1 MSGSSRAPCPTPGTP
16 AVPGHP
22 PETRPHPGVAPLAS
36 VRALQSDRQCRWP
49 RLHFQLPGLIG
60 SGGARAWPAEA
71 GGQRGA
77 GPGRHVPASHPAWP
91 RAQHLSPALSAG
103 PPLPAALV
111 APRPSESRATRCP
124 FPRHSLRALTGG
136 TVHISAGKP
145 WPRFPFRTPHRGPHS
160 LLPSCLCLPA
170 PHSPLVQW
178 LPRRSSPSPA
188 TVPPQG
194 LCTSRARCPQLA
206 PPDLHAAPWRPTPQS
221 RTWHAGGIL
230 WCLAKWTSSRCRR
243 AHAARSHLRPVRPS
257 ACCPA
262 SAQQISLSLVQAEGS
277 KVCPEQGGVVP
288 LFERDF
294 LEKGPRG
301 GPGQSIGRKESPA
314 WGAQADPRQLPGG
327 GILCFWPQSQ
337 AVPERGSVC
346 GVGRRGWGA
355 DEQGSDRHA
364 LPGPLPP
371 RLLAAL
377 GAELGEGR
385 VWALCLMIPGSSPWS
400 CRCVC
405 QTVGEQKGVVPRP
418 RNSVQLLVK
427 VAAGLGVPLP
437 PCRAAT
443 EQQSGEK

>member
-1 MSGSSRAPCPTPGTP
+1 MASGG
-16 AVPGHP
+16 
-22 PETRPHPGVAPLAS
+22 
-36 VRALQSDRQCRWP
+36 RALAVTC
-49 RLHFQLPGLIG
+49 
-60 SGGARAWPAEA
+60 
-71 GGQRGA
+71 
-77 GPGRHVPASHPAWP
+77 
-91 RAQHLSPALSAG
+91 
-103 PPLPAALV
+103 LPAAQHGPEPSTFRLLSALGCLCPLLSSPPGRV
-111 APRPSESRATRCP
+111 SHGPPGVPSLDTACAPSRAARFTSVRGNPGLGFPSGLLAGAHIACFPPAFVSPPLTLPLSSGCLAVPPRLQPQSRLRAFARAAPAACSSLPQTSTQPPGAPRPA
-124 FPRHSLRALTGG
+124 
-136 TVHISAGKP
+136 
-145 WPRFPFRTPHRGPHS
+145 
-160 LLPSCLCLPA
+160 
-170 PHSPLVQW
+170 
-178 LPRRSSPSPA
+178 
-188 TVPPQG
+188 
-194 LCTSRARCPQLA
+194 
-206 PPDLHAAPWRPTPQS
+206 PQS

-243 AHAARSHLRPVRPS
+243 AHAVRSHLRPVRPS

-262 SAQQISLSLVQAEGS
+262 GAQQISLSLVQAEGS

-301 GPGQSIGRKESPA
+301 GPGQSIGRKESQA

-337 AVPERGSVC
+337 AVPERGSAC
-346 GVGRRGWGA
+346 SVGRRGWGA

-364 LPGPLPP
+364 LPGPLPL

-385 VWALCLMIPGSSPWS
+385 VWALCLMIPRSSPWS

-418 RNSVQLLVK
+418 RSSVQLLVK